1 MSVFFFSLFTS
12 IINKVINN
20 QAQGVDSRHDCDF
33 KNNNRPVENILIKKK
48 MFWYFFQCLFIFHY
62 YSCLINFAYF
72 SASVLFV
79 AEKEAFCY
87 FDLEAIAGIRKAK

>member
-33 KNNNRPVENILIKKK
+33 KNNNRPVEKKFLLK
-48 MFWYFFQCLFIFHY
+48 NVLVFFQYLFIFHY

-79 AEKEAFCY
+79 AEKKDFRY